1 LACSGQRPE
10 AMENLTGS
18 QSPPQT
24 EVPEDKEEEEEN
36 NTSTACQWTTN
47 ETS

>member
-10 AMENLTGS
+10 AMENCIGS
-18 QSPPQT
+18 QSPTQIV
-24 EVPEDKEEEEEN
+24 VPEDKEEEEEN
-36 NTSTACQWTTN
+36 NISRACQWTTN